1 MTCSNVQ
8 VMQPDHIQAV
18 FDLYGAGYVPGL
30 DPYPEGPGSLTVFHM
45 SSEGEG

>member
-30 DPYPEGPGSLTVFHM
+30 DPYPEGPGSLTIFHM